1 MTESGDSGNKAAPA
15 MRRQAPATG
24 LSADATHWL
33 QEIPQRLRPRQ
44 TAERYPHVVNRLAA
58 VWSSPPAARKYFD
71 DLLLDQRGGRQGFP
85 WGIANELSSLRD
97 HYDTFVSPTY
107 RTLWDEII
115 ANARA

>member
-1 MTESGDSGNKAAPA
+1 MAASGDSGNKSAPA
-15 MRRQAPATG
+15 MRRQAPPAE
-24 LSADATHWL
+24 LSADGLRWL

-58 VWSSPPAARKYFD
+58 VWPSPPAARAYFD